1 MLEIGSSLAFKIMAS
16 LDKCTVFDKM
26 SLIFSLKVRAC
37 WRGSWDAFC
46 PTNTQAPEPC
56 CPLLHSLWLYSIH
69 IQCIIPDT
77 QDIKM
82 QPRGENSLFLWGKQ
96 VFQGGGLAYQS
107 VCRVWLWELL
117 EKENVLRWNVIPCV
131 LLLRQNSRHNQ
142 LGEKT
147 LSPIRQLLVAT
158 NTGEPLTTPLCIS
171 DHAGN
176 CGSQVL

>member
-1 MLEIGSSLAFKIMAS
+1 MHGLWQNE
-16 LDKCTVFDKM
+16 LDFQSKGQG
-26 SLIFSLKVRAC
+26 LLKGKLRC
-37 WRGSWDAFC
+37 FLSHPHPGTR
-46 PTNTQAPEPC
+46 TC

-96 VFQGGGLAYQS
+96 VFQAGGLAYQS
-107 VCRVWLWELL
+107 VCRVLLWELL
-117 EKENVLRWNVIPCV
+117 EKENVSRWYVIHCV

-147 LSPIRQLLVAT
+147 LSPIRQLLVVT
-158 NTGEPLTTPLCIS
+158 NMGEPLTTPLCIS